1 MRGRK
6 PVQGFNYV
14 TLEGSAKE
22 VQQQGSEIDFMESD
36 ITVLS
41 QDILTVPE
49 EEILNTEIVYTIVG
63 GKILYK
69 K

>member
-6 PVQGFNYV
+6 PVPEFNYN
-14 TLEGSAKE
+14 TLEGGAKE
-22 VQQQGSEIDFMESD
+22 VQQQGSEIDFMASD

-41 QDILTVPE
+41 QQPGLGKTHSVIEFCKKNPE
-49 EEILNTEIVYTIVG
+49 
-63 GKILYK
+63 K